1 MPPAKGS
8 CPRRL
13 GPAVDALQLKC
24 NVVESPWA
32 DCSRCLKHRLRC
44 EITADFK
51 RVGKRSQQAELERSN
66 AYLTQKVDEL
76 NSLVKTYQ
84 ERQGEMELYKD
95 YFQRTAVDRPTP
107 SASHAIAALDDD
119 SHDAALLLNLKQ
131 SHDLAGPGARA
142 SPIGPHR
149 RLGDHVVLADR
160 ILLLWD
166 EFFANYHVFLCFLD
180 PDKDKPDDVFE
191 KSEFLF
197 WTIVLIAS
205 RHHSGDSGLLLRL
218 VAPYGDMI
226 RDTISRP
233 PTTHYVVKALCLI
246 CTWPLPVS
254 SSTTDMTFSLS
265 GIMMKFAM
273 HLGLHRPSNPMD
285 FSRTRVQ
292 LKEED
297 ISDRLK
303 TWVVCN
309 LVAQNI
315 STGYGQPPE
324 TVYDSTLNNPLN
336 SASEPFKYSHLH
348 TRLELEKLADR
359 VTRWVYS
366 PQQHGSGPF
375 ESASMQQTAHLV
387 SEDLRRSF
395 ETLAELSVR
404 KCVAALST
412 ALTV

>member
-1 MPPAKGS
+1 
-8 CPRRL
+8 
-13 GPAVDALQLKC
+13 
-24 NVVESPWA
+24 
-32 DCSRCLKHRLRC
+32 
-44 EITADFK
+44 
-51 RVGKRSQQAELERSN
+51 VGKRSQQAELERNN
-66 AYLTQKVDEL
+66 AYLAQKVEEL
-76 NSLVKTYQ
+76 SSLVKTYQ

-95 YFQRTAVDRPTP
+95 FFQRTAVDRPTP
-107 SASHAIAALDDD
+107 SASHAIAALDDE

-131 SHDLAGPGARA
+131 SHDMAGPGARA
-142 SPIGPHR
+142 SPVGAHR
-149 RLGDHVVLADR
+149 KLGEQVVSADT
-160 ILLLWD
+160 IHLLWD

-180 PDKDKPDDVFE
+180 PEKDKPEDVFE

-205 RHHSGDSGLLLRL
+205 RHYGADPQLLQRL
-218 VAPYGDMI
+218 MGPYSEMI

-233 PTTHYVVKALCLI
+233 PTNHHAVKALCLI

-254 SSTTDMTFSLS
+254 SSTTDMTFCLS

-324 TVYDSTLNNPLN
+324 TVYDSTLSNPLN

-366 PQQHGSGPF
+366 PQQHGTGPF
-375 ESASMQQTAHLV
+375 ESSSMQQTAHLM

-404 KCVAALST
+404 KCAETFSVN
-412 ALTV
+412 LTPRSS